1 MYFDA
6 KKAYDTYP
14 GSYLY
19 ISIGTGGAGGKGGNG
34 FSAGSAG
41 GASTAELKNSSGTT
55 MCKIICR
62 GGDGGAG
69 HS

>member
-6 KKAYDTYP
+6 KKAYDLYP

-19 ISIGTGGAGGKGGNG
+19 ISIGIHGIGGVGGSG
-34 FSAGSAG
+34 FAAGSAG

-55 MCKIICR
+55 MYKITCY
-62 GGDGGAG
+62 GGKGGAG
-69 HS
+69 HA

>member
-14 GSYLY
+14 GSYLSLY
-19 ISIGTGGAGGKGGNG
+19 IGTGGTGGKGGNG

-41 GASTAELKNSSGTT
+41 GDSLAQFKNSSGTT
-55 MCKIICR
+55 MREIEC
-62 GGDGGAG
+62 GGGGGGAG
-69 HS
+69 HP

>member
-41 GASTAELKNSSGTT
+41 RDSFAELKNSRGAT
-55 MCKIICR
+55 MCTITCY
-62 GGDGGAG
+62 GGGGGAG